1 MMNELLLRRL
11 LVFILLNIFWFALDL
26 WTLSILFDR
35 NLFTLSDSLLLLF
48 GVCSIWSTFAIL
60 FFYCYIFLALYRS
73 LISFQ
78 ILIFLFL
85 STTLSF
91 AIVQEIIQLF
101 FHLPCTNLRIT
112 FPSFL
117 NNFPIRLNLSLD
129 TSTR

>member
-1 MMNELLLRRL
+1 M
-11 LVFILLNIFWFALDL
+11 
-26 WTLSILFDR
+26 
-35 NLFTLSDSLLLLF
+35 
-48 GVCSIWSTFAIL
+48 L
-60 FFYCYIFLALYRS
+60 FFFYQLILALNRS

-78 ILIFLFL
+78 ILILLFL
-85 STTLSF
+85 STTLFF